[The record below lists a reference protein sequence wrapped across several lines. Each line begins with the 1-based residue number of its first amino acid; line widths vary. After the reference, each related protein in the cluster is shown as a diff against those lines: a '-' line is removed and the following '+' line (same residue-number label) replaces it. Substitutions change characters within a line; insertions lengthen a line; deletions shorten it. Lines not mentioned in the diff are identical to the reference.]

1 MKIAEFTRNSSQG
14 PNCTLLESVCARV
27 LRGRYLRL
35 EAKVVY
41 ESKVRIFFLA
51 VKYADQG
58 DPQPVVF
65 ILHPDTPKLVIVSEL
80 VLNAQKDWMN
90 HHGSEFTKHR
100 FLDVIALKLLDT

>member
-1 MKIAEFTRNSSQG
+1 M
-14 PNCTLLESVCARV
+14 CARV

-80 VLNAQKDWMN
+80 VLNAQKDN
-90 HHGSEFTKHR
+90 HYGSEVTKHR

>member
-1 MKIAEFTRNSSQG
+1 MH
-14 PNCTLLESVCARV
+14 
-27 LRGRYLRL
+27 
-35 EAKVVY
+35 
-41 ESKVRIFFLA
+41 IFFLA

-65 ILHPDTPKLVIVSEL
+65 ILHPGTPKLVIVSEL